1 MDELIGLSRT
11 QAQLVDVYWPYVAWF
26 IIGLMC
32 GTALENRARR
42 IYFKMKGES
51 DDDDHKSAP

>member
-1 MDELIGLSRT
+1 VDELIGLSRT

-51 DDDDHKSAP
+51 DDDDHESAP

>member
-1 MDELIGLSRT
+1 VDELIGLSRT

-51 DDDDHKSAP
+51 DDDDHKSVP